1 MNTALWIAAAVL
13 ACVALAAGAGKL
25 LLPMEKLA
33 SAAGGGWT
41 ADAGPGF
48 VRILGALEVLA
59 AAGLTLPALPG
70 ALPVLV
76 PVTAVCWVLLMA
88 GAMATHIR
96 RGDPLLFPA
105 VNGAYLVLAAFL
117 AWGRFFAVPL

>member
-1 MNTALWIAAAVL
+1 MNTALWTAAAVL
-13 ACVALAAGAGKL
+13 ACIALAAGAGKL
-25 LLPMEKLA
+25 LLPVEKLA

-41 ADAGPGF
+41 GDAGPGF
-48 VRILGALEVLA
+48 VRALGALEVLA
-59 AAGLTLPALPG
+59 AAGLTLPALLG
-70 ALPVLV
+70 VLPVLV

-96 RGDPLLFPA
+96 RGDPLLFPVA
-105 VNGAYLVLAAFL
+105 NGSYLVLAAFL